1 MLQIQLRTEKG
12 SGKRS
17 VTYLPKGNIRD
28 CKRNEIPS
36 YLWII
41 RHIARDEISFQL
53 IAVCIIHSIIHIIL
67 GIPIRS
73 NLFTTYPTR
82 FNFNFSIL
90 VRGARVRPFRVVDN
104 NSDFR
109 QLPARNSIW
118 WEIDSII
125 CSMRSGKKSRRRRG
139 EEERISTK
147 FYPRRALFARRSTGF
162 RQSGRKKSIL
172 INIEMGNVQR
182 DGETI
187 ENCTWKIWEIN
198 LKWKRRGIKIKKV
211 NK

>member
-104 NSDFR
+104 NSDFK

-125 CSMRSGKKSRRRRG
+125 CWCGVERRAG
-139 EEERISTK
+139 EEE
-147 FYPRRALFARRSTGF
+147 
-162 RQSGRKKSIL
+162 
-172 INIEMGNVQR
+172 E
-182 DGETI
+182 
-187 ENCTWKIWEIN
+187 
-198 LKWKRRGIKIKKV
+198 KRRESLRSFIHEGPYLPGGRLGFDNREERKV
-211 NK
+211 F